1 MKTILLKFSGP
12 LQSWGTNSH
21 FEIRNTDAHPS
32 KSGVIGMIAA
42 GLGYS
47 RDDDENLA
55 RLNCLSYAVRIDQT
69 GELLRDYH
77 TAKKYKENGTFER
90 TYVTTRYYLQD
101 AVFIVALSC
110 DDEKLID
117 DVKTAVMFPYY
128 SLYLGRRS
136 LPPTAELF
144 LGVFDSDAV
153 TILKEYPWQA
163 SPWYKKKNSAR
174 LRIYADESLL
184 KSEKLEIRNDVAL
197 SFSQQR
203 GRKFNPRAEFC
214 LPIVLEKNQDHDA
227 FDSVGEV

>member
-90 TYVTTRYYLQD
+90 TYVTTRY
-101 AVFIVALSC
+101 
-110 DDEKLID
+110 
-117 DVKTAVMFPYY
+117 M
-128 SLYLGRRS
+128 
-136 LPPTAELF
+136 
-144 LGVFDSDAV
+144 
-153 TILKEYPWQA
+153 
-163 SPWYKKKNSAR
+163 
-174 LRIYADESLL
+174 
-184 KSEKLEIRNDVAL
+184 KS
-197 SFSQQR
+197 
-203 GRKFNPRAEFC
+203 
-214 LPIVLEKNQDHDA
+214 
-227 FDSVGEV
+227 

>member
-1 MKTILLKFSGP
+1 MAVLALKLSGP
-12 LQSWGTNSH
+12 FQSWGTSLKLRDH
-21 FEIRNTDAHPS
+21 ETDTMPS

-174 LRIYADESLL
+174 LRIYADETLL
-184 KSEKLEIRNDVAL
+184 KSQKNFLFLNKEGVNLIRAL
-197 SFSQQR
+197 NFV
-203 GRKFNPRAEFC
+203 C
-214 LPIVLEKNQDHDA
+214 L
-227 FDSVGEV
+227 

>member
-117 DVKTAVMFPYY
+117 DVKTAVMFPY
-128 SLYLGRRS
+128 
-136 LPPTAELF
+136 
-144 LGVFDSDAV
+144 
-153 TILKEYPWQA
+153 
-163 SPWYKKKNSAR
+163 
-174 LRIYADESLL
+174 
-184 KSEKLEIRNDVAL
+184 DVAL